1 MNQPVSQWIVLKINS
16 LLTKHFSI
24 PADGKVIKF
33 HTSSA
38 SPVVVSESQVFSLRT
53 PVREIVVSRKTQ
65 TLIVF
70 SDHKIVSVPI
80 QRCSEFTCK
89 KCVQRQDP
97 YCAWDVTKHECVAV
111 HLQEKKGVFYQDLK
125 GGGGGASLC
134 KNEKQSLFHGVAPKN
149 LQDRNYTELEV
160 EQEILPTL
168 NDSHRRI
175 VLSSI
180 SSSDLE
186 QTLEHH
192 EAHELQTTK
201 TPDKMVNEAR
211 LNWIFI
217 CFAFCII
224 FAFGLCIGYYLSVKN
239 CQKFPLAL
247 DNRNDFNMWV
257 FLHYFEM
264 ENYNIDLKIA
274 GNPPVFITTT
284 CWRNRTLTCS
294 PTRRN

>member
-1 MNQPVSQWIVLKINS
+1 M
-16 LLTKHFSI
+16 
-24 PADGKVIKF
+24 
-33 HTSSA
+33 
-38 SPVVVSESQVFSLRT
+38 
-53 PVREIVVSRKTQ
+53 VSRKTQ

-125 GGGGGASLC
+125 GGAGGQSLC
-134 KNEKQSLFHGVAPKN
+134 KNEKQSVFHNVAPKN
-149 LQDRNYTELEV
+149 LQEMNYTTEIEV
-160 EQEILPTL
+160 EQETPLKPL
-168 NDSHRRI
+168 FNDSQRRI

-186 QTLEHH
+186 QTLEDS
-192 EAHELQTTK
+192 EAHELI
-201 TPDKMVNEAR
+201 TPKSPDVVKEAR

-224 FAFGLCIGYYLSVKN
+224 FAFGICIGYYLSVRN
-239 CQKFPLAL
+239 CQKFPLVL
-247 DNRNDFNMWV
+247 DNRNDFNSWV
-257 FLHYFEM
+257 FRFM
-264 ENYNIDLKIA
+264 VLK
-274 GNPPVFITTT
+274 
-284 CWRNRTLTCS
+284 
-294 PTRRN
+294 